1 MKDMTAIE
9 EGLHADTLD
18 ELRAAGVERG
28 RPLIA
33 VDADDVLVVFV
44 DHLSRWME
52 TRGFRMHLESY
63 QLEGSMFPADSDR
76 PLPFEDCIALINDFF
91 DEETE
96 GQQAVP
102 GGLAALRALEEAAQ
116 VVILTNVPRHAAAAR
131 AVNLR
136 KLGLTYPLIINS
148 GGKGRAMAWLAATAG
163 AQVAMVDDSVTQ
175 LESVARHVPESVRLH
190 FAGAEHIRRLYPE
203 CAHATEQVRDWPSCG
218 TALRRLMKLG

>member
-1 MKDMTAIE
+1 MRDMTEIE
-9 EGLHADTLD
+9 EGLHADTLS
-18 ELRAAGVERG
+18 ELRAAGIESG

-102 GGLAALRALEEAAQ
+102 GGLAALRALEDAAQ

-148 GGKGRAMAWLAATAG
+148 GGKGRAMAWLAATAD

-175 LESVARHVPESVRLH
+175 LESVARHVPESIRLH
-190 FAGAEHIRRLYPE
+190 FAGAEHIRRLYPS
-203 CAHATEQVRDWPSCG
+203 CAHATEQVRDWSACG
-218 TALRRLMKLG
+218 AALRRLMKLG